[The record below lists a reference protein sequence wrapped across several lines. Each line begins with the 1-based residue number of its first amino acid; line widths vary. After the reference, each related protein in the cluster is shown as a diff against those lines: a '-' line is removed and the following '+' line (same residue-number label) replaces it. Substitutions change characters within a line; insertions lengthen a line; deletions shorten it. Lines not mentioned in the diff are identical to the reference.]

1 MHVIHEY
8 LSLGLYSF
16 ISLGSLSIV
25 SVLVSSLSKSLSQS
39 LVLRYITVIQL
50 NPHFGSKLLQLALL
64 RFKLANYVAHS
75 HL

>member
-25 SVLVSSLSKSLSQS
+25 SVLASKSLSQS
-39 LVLRYITVIQL
+39 LVPGYITVIQL
-50 NPHFGSKLLQLALL
+50 NPHFGSKLLHMYHTDK
-64 RFKLANYVAHS
+64 RER
-75 HL
+75 